1 MTELQEEEEA
11 EREIEREAEPHDGDA
26 PDAPSLPAPAALDP
40 SHPYYD
46 VARHGIVQVCGQ

>member
-26 PDAPSLPAPAALDP
+26 PDAPSLPAPTALDP